1 METENGNDMVD
12 EEDEVIRELDVYLKE
27 DLELY
32 LAQFPLKPVY
42 SNPLNVNSVRY
53 KPNHHKIELNIPY
66 PPSIQQSLAKEQS
79 LAGNHSS
86 QTEHSQKMLS
96 TEIKQENPLMV
107 GFIQNNNFYLSPVN
121 HVLKFHPQMNTSLSM
136 LKNNIEIMMDSDDI
150 AADPDLAGMELMD
163 DGGES
168 SSLNKTAG
176 GLGGENV
183 KQIQLKRKESERAQ
197 NARLQSYSH
206 IKQQEELEQWI
217 SLKPFPI
224 GNCTLGVL
232 PFSLTHSRFC
242 LIFLFS
248 PL

>member
-1 METENGNDMVD
+1 METEENDANDGV
-12 EEDEVIRELDVYLKE
+12 EEDEVVRELDVHLNE

-42 SNPLNVNSVRY
+42 SNPINVSSVRY
-53 KPNHHKIELNIPY
+53 KPNHHKVELNVPY

-79 LAGNHSS
+79 MLSVNNSS
-86 QTEHSQKMLS
+86 QGVEQKMSS
-96 TEIKQENPLMV
+96 TEIKQENPLMI

-136 LKNNIEIMMDSDDI
+136 LKNNMEILMDSDDI
-150 AADPDLAGMELMD
+150 AADPDLAGIDMMD
-163 DGGES
+163 DDGENS
-168 SSLNKTAG
+168 SKVAAG
-176 GLGGENV
+176 FGGENV

-217 SLKPFPI
+217 ALKPFPI
-224 GNCTLGVL
+224 GKC
-232 PFSLTHSRFC
+232 SLLAILSP
-242 LIFLFS
+242 LSFLFS
-248 PL
+248 LFSFPF